1 MEKLKQFG
9 IPALLIGMI
18 LLIGYRAGSMVLD
31 RYGDVRA
38 HKMASNSHLISD
50 ALATLVALSDLE
62 RSVQDLKR
70 VDQDI
75 AQDTVDVN
83 RFGEALYERA
93 EVLRAYRETAHSA
106 PLELS
111 LVKILGVQSLAEKI
125 LAGDLA
131 VQLPLSNALLDVI
144 EAARMPLLEFVREQQ
159 EAQNLSSARQGKLV
173 GSLTYAA
180 VGLLGIF
187 MAVLCGLVIVMGLQI
202 KAQKKAR
209 LAAKNADFLAHY
221 DPLTGLKNRTAFKT
235 AAERLK
241 EQSESSLLFVCNL
254 DNFKAINETHGQA
267 VGDDVLRKAGGFI
280 TAIAKQFGGE
290 AARLGGDEFAIFLPG
305 PISSMRTAAICD
317 TLLADLRGPLTL
329 GQRQISASMSIGVA
343 YDTTAAGGDACNYTD
358 LQRAADLALFR
369 AKSEGAGT
377 YIFFDE
383 DMAEATARY
392 NRLDAALGEAIA
404 NEKLTLVYQP
414 QVDLK
419 TQNVCGFEALV
430 RWTHEGEFISPAEF
444 IPIAEANGQ
453 ILELDL
459 QGFKT
464 ALVTLKSW
472 LDAGH
477 APVKMSTNFA
487 ALHFKSPQIVERVQA
502 TLQETGVPPELV
514 TLEMTESMLVED
526 MANTQLILTQ
536 LKELGVSL
544 ALDDFGTGYS
554 SLANLQTLD
563 LDYVKIDRSLVDGID
578 QSTRRRDLLG
588 SLVSMTRVLDKR
600 LVIEGVETEAQHEI
614 LETFE
619 GGIGQ
624 GYLYSRPLAPDDAL
638 AFLDANQSQSAEPVA
653 GAA

>member
-1 MEKLKQFG
+1 
-9 IPALLIGMI
+9 
-18 LLIGYRAGSMVLD
+18 
-31 RYGDVRA
+31 
-38 HKMASNSHLISD
+38 
-50 ALATLVALSDLE
+50 
-62 RSVQDLKR
+62 
-70 VDQDI
+70 
-75 AQDTVDVN
+75 
-83 RFGEALYERA
+83 
-93 EVLRAYRETAHSA
+93 
-106 PLELS
+106 
-111 LVKILGVQSLAEKI
+111 
-125 LAGDLA
+125 
-131 VQLPLSNALLDVI
+131 
-144 EAARMPLLEFVREQQ
+144 
-159 EAQNLSSARQGKLV
+159 
-173 GSLTYAA
+173 
-180 VGLLGIF
+180 
-187 MAVLCGLVIVMGLQI
+187 
-202 KAQKKAR
+202 
-209 LAAKNADFLAHY
+209 
-221 DPLTGLKNRTAFKT
+221 
-235 AAERLK
+235 
-241 EQSESSLLFVCNL
+241 
-254 DNFKAINETHGQA
+254 
-267 VGDDVLRKAGGFI
+267 
-280 TAIAKQFGGE
+280 
-290 AARLGGDEFAIFLPG
+290 
-305 PISSMRTAAICD
+305 
-317 TLLADLRGPLTL
+317 
-329 GQRQISASMSIGVA
+329 
-343 YDTTAAGGDACNYTD
+343 
-358 LQRAADLALFR
+358 
-369 AKSEGAGT
+369 
-377 YIFFDE
+377 
-383 DMAEATARY
+383 
-392 NRLDAALGEAIA
+392 LDAALGEAIA